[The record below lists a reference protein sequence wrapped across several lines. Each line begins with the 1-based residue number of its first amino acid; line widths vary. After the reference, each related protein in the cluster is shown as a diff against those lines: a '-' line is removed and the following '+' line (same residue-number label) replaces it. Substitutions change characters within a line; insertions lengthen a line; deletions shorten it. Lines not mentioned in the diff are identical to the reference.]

1 MLAILINHRLLAVT
15 NDGLRRDVAIGLM
28 LDRLLHEHAS
38 QFQPNLHS
46 LVFNLSKPSA
56 PFRAR
61 LIAIN
66 VFSKFSS
73 DVGQFAGN
81 FRRKCV

>member
-1 MLAILINHRLLAVT
+1 
-15 NDGLRRDVAIGLM
+15 M

-46 LVFNLSKPSA
+46 LVFDLGKPRA

-61 LIAIN
+61 LFAIN

-73 DVGQFAGN
+73 DVGQWSVRGLNRIAVLPVYGSTEEV
-81 FRRKCV
+81 RADLRSEQVTHA